1 RRPRTPL
8 LRARSR
14 MVTLLG
20 LVIVFAGILGGYM
33 WAGGPL
39 HVLVQPAQLAI
50 IGGAAV
56 GTLVMAAPGKM
67 RGRLFAAIGKAFRS
81 SAPTRDDYLDLLRLQ
96 YEVFSFMRKHGAV
109 LLDDH
114 LRDVHQSTI
123 FRKYPSF
130 LRRPVAVEF
139 FRDALQQIVNGT
151 ASADELD
158 VLLATEI
165 ETQHEEAGIP
175 VALIQRALPPLHQ
188 GGRGRLAARHA
199 PHGGGRVRPPRDLHR
214 RAANG
219 GRDRRRLPCRQK
231 RARVTTFKR
240 RPLRPHHYGAAWK
253 VAYADFTTAMMA
265 LFVVLWLLTQ
275 ADVRLRQQIA
285 QYFRQ
290 PGVLPGGAVISPYAN
305 ELYSRTPKVVTRE
318 LLVAQG
324 QGEQELLENEKK
336 AIDQA

>member
-1 RRPRTPL
+1 
-8 LRARSR
+8 
-14 MVTLLG
+14 MFTLLG

-139 FRDALQQIVNGT
+139 FRDATPKQIGHNV
-151 ASADELD
+151 
-158 VLLATEI
+158 
-165 ETQHEEAGIP
+165 
-175 VALIQRALPPLHQ
+175 
-188 GGRGRLAARHA
+188 
-199 PHGGGRVRPPRDLHR
+199 
-214 RAANG
+214 
-219 GRDRRRLPCRQK
+219 
-231 RARVTTFKR
+231 
-240 RPLRPHHYGAAWK
+240 GAALVGTFLGILLCYGLLHPIATNAELQEVSSGK
-253 VAYADFTTAMMA
+253 YLRCIKEGVIASLKGAAPIVAVEFA
-265 LFVVLWLLTQ
+265 
-275 ADVRLRQQIA
+275 R
-285 QYFRQ
+285 
-290 PGVLPGGAVISPYAN
+290 
-305 ELYSRTPKVVTRE
+305 
-318 LLVAQG
+318 
-324 QGEQELLENEKK
+324 K
-336 AIDQA
+336 AIFSDERPSSDETDAACRAVKAAAG